1 MAFAFKQLNLTAQ
14 EKRLTER
21 ALKILGAFTLITA
34 VAGMGAMTYTQLH
47 QPMIVPKVIGMDQSQ
62 AEKTLSS
69 RNLKLKVDRSAYDE
83 HIPAGLISDQT
94 PKANNYLK
102 RGQVIVVVLSKG
114 NPKVKVPNV
123 SRMSLPQAQMA
134 LAGAHLRIGKESTLY
149 SAMDPK
155 DTIIA
160 QVPETD
166 ELVDSFTDVNL
177 LVSGGTV
184 EPAFVMPDLRNQP
197 LEKAFKALRPA
208 GITID
213 KIKPE
218 VHDDLDSETVLSQ
231 SPPPGAK
238 IQKKDSV
245 SFVTSAKSTEQEMK
259 ARYAKVLYDMPE
271 GNPKRLQ
278 IDIFDNTGT
287 RTIYNKM
294 ESPKEHIE
302 LGVSVTG
309 KASAQVYLNQEF
321 VKEITIE

>member
-1 MAFAFKQLNLTAQ
+1 MNFLFKKINLTPQ
-14 EKRLTER
+14 EKKLTKK
-21 ALKILGAFTLITA
+21 AVNILMTFTLVTAAAGLGAMF
-34 VAGMGAMTYTQLH
+34 YTQLH

-62 AEKTLSS
+62 AEKALAS
-69 RNLKLKVDRSAYDE
+69 RNLRLKVSRSAYDE
-83 HIPAGLISDQT
+83 HIPLGLVSDQI

-102 RGQVIVVVLSKG
+102 RGQTIEVVLSRG
-114 NPKVKVPNV
+114 NPKVKIPAVIH
-123 SRMSLPQAQMA
+123 MSLPQAQMA
-134 LAGAHLRIGKESTLY
+134 LAGMHLRIGKESYVY
-149 SAMDPK
+149 SQLDPK
-155 DTIIA
+155 DTVIA

-184 EPAFVMPDLRNQP
+184 DPAFVMPDLRNQP

-218 VHDDLDSETVLSQ
+218 IHDDLDSETILAQ
-231 SPPPGAK
+231 SPPPGSK

-245 SFVTSAKSTEQEMK
+245 SFVASAKSTDVNLK
-259 ARYAKVLYDMPE
+259 ARYSKIMYDMPD

-278 IDIFDNTGT
+278 IDIFDSTGT

-302 LGVSVTG
+302 VGVSVTG

-321 VKEITIE
+321 VKEISIE